1 MYNICIQNREYQMGD
16 RFYQQQLRATGNCP
30 GASISSTRRKRKMAW
45 DDDKKQ
51 AVIAAYE
58 AADPTPETSV
68 EIVKEIA
75 EDFSES
81 PNGVRM
87 VLTKAG
93 VYVKKTPATG
103 GSSSSKSGSTGT
115 RVSKAAAI
123 EALSAVISDA
133 GQEVDEE
140 IVSKLTGKAAQ
151 YFTEVITAL
160 NN

>member
-1 MYNICIQNREYQMGD
+1 MGD

-30 GASISSTRRKRKMAW
+30 GATLSQTKRKRKMAW
-45 DDDKKQ
+45 TDEKK
-51 AVIAAYE
+51 AEVIEAYE
-58 AADPTPETSV
+58 AANPTPETSM

-75 EDFSES
+75 ENYDES

-103 GSSSSKSGSTGT
+103 GSTSSNSTGGG

-123 EALSAVISDA
+123 ETLSAAIRDA
-133 GQEVDEE
+133 GQEVDDE

-151 YFTEVITAL
+151 YFAGVIAAV